1 MTEQDL
7 EIIKSRPLFLKNGER
22 SSEVVLV
29 DPDGGDM
36 FFTFELRYAEDK
48 NKGKTRL
55 RAIDAHHAEF
65 IIDTLPEAI
74 TKPADFIEIGTYGVL
89 NKPLYM
95 GFVVQPQIA
104 QSGEHNVIITFYTR
118 KEVGDGAAP
127 ND

>member
-1 MTEQDL
+1 MNEQDL
-7 EIIKSRPLFLKNGER
+7 EIIKSRSLFLKNGER

-89 NKPLYM
+89 NKPLYL

-118 KEVGDGAAP
+118 KEVGDGPAP

>member
-1 MTEQDL
+1 MTEKDL

-22 SSEVVLV
+22 SGEVVLV

-36 FFTFELRYAEDK
+36 FFTFELHYAEDK
-48 NKGKTRL
+48 NEGKTRF
-55 RAIDAHHAEF
+55 RALDAHHAEF
-65 IIDTLPEAI
+65 VIDTLPDAI
-74 TKPADFIEIGTYGVL
+74 TKPEDFIEIGTYGASS
-89 NKPLYM
+89 KPLYM

-118 KEVGDGAAP
+118 KEVGDGSAP